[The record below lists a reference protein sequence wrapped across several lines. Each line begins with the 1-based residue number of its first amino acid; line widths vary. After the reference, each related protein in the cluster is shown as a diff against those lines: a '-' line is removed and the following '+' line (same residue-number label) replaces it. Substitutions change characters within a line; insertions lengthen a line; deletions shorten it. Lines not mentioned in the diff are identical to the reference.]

1 MPKIS
6 VNHDSTS
13 AAPEAFERIKKFFET
28 DQDIRKIDPNIKVTF
43 TDETMAGK
51 ATASQFSAN
60 FSVLPSGA
68 GSKVAV
74 TVELPFLLTPFKG
87 KVQET
92 LEKKLK
98 KYLA

>member
-1 MPKIS
+1 MPKIT
-6 VNHDSTS
+6 VNHASSS
-13 AAPEAFERIKKFFET
+13 AAPEAFEKIKKFFET
-28 DQDIRKIDPNIKVTF
+28 DADIRKIDPNIKVTF
-43 TDETMAGK
+43 TDEKMTGK
-51 ATASQFSAN
+51 ATASQFSAD
-60 FSVLPSGA
+60 FSVQTAGP

-98 KYLA
+98 KHLA

>member
-6 VNHDSTS
+6 VNHASQE
-13 AAPEAFERIKKFFET
+13 AASDAFEKIKKFFET

-43 TDETMAGK
+43 TDEKMQGK
-51 ATASQFSAN
+51 ATASQFSAV
-60 FSVLPSGA
+60 FDVKAEGS

-74 TVELPFLLTPFKG
+74 VVELPFLLTPFKG